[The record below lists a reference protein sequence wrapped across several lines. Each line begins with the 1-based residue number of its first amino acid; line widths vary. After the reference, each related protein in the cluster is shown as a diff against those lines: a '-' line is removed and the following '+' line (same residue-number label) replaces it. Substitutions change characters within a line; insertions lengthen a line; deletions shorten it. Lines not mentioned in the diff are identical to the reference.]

1 MDDAFPQPQFSV
13 GDRVRV
19 RLNAQNRT
27 PREGIIV
34 SCGWHRNGQ
43 YYYYYLIEQGK
54 TVLFRK
60 VAKRYPEA
68 DLERMADHLTDDAHQ
83 PIWPINDAANERAE

>member
-1 MDDAFPQPQFSV
+1 MDAGFPPPQFSV

-34 SCGWHRNGQ
+34 SCAWHHKGQ
-43 YYYYYLIEQGK
+43 YYYYYLIERGK

-68 DLERMADHLTDDAHQ
+68 DLERMADPPTDGAQ
-83 PIWPINDAANERAE
+83 LALKWCSERTC